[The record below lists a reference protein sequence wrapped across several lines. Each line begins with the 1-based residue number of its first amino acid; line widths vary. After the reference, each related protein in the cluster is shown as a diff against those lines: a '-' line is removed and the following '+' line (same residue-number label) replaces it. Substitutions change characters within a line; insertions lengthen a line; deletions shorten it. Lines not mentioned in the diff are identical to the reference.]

1 MTQWL
6 NDIFYGIDYAI
17 FFRMHG
23 LCTAVGD
30 FFTPFMRFVSLFG
43 DKGLFSIILIFVLLL
58 FSKTRK
64 TGFCV
69 GISVVI
75 ATLIVNLII
84 KPTVARPR
92 PYTEYPYSEWW
103 QLVGGYT
110 EKDFSFPSGH
120 VNNITAVSI
129 ALFCR
134 FKNKKI
140 AWLILLCPIIMC
152 FSRVYLMVHYPS
164 DVLFALVF
172 GSLSG
177 IAGYLVG
184 KIIYDKIA
192 VSDGKFC
199 KVLICL
205 DLLNLFKKKNKK

>member
-1 MTQWL
+1 MAQWL
-6 NDIFYGIDYAI
+6 NNIFYGIDYAI
-17 FFRMHG
+17 FSDMHG
-23 LCTAVGD
+23 LCIAAGD

-43 DKGLFSIILIFVLLL
+43 DKGLFSIILIVVLLL
-58 FSKTRK
+58 FSKTRR

-69 GISVVI
+69 GFSVVI
-75 ATLIVNLII
+75 ATLTVNLII

-92 PYTEYPYSEWW
+92 PYTEYPYCEWW
-103 QLVGGYT
+103 QLAGAYT

-120 VNNITAVSI
+120 VNNITAVCVS
-129 ALFCR
+129 LFCC

-164 DVLFALVF
+164 DVSFALAF
-172 GSLSG
+172 GLISG
-177 IAGYLVG
+177 VAGYFVG
-184 KIIYDKIA
+184 KTIYGKIA
-192 VSDGKFC
+192 ASDSKFC
-199 KVLICL
+199 KFLICF